1 MENTINNGYETE
13 TNNIVILKTDVL
25 TGKEMLFPFR
35 GILISPFIY
44 AYFLRVLD
52 I

>member
-25 TGKEMLFPFR
+25 TGKEY
-35 GILISPFIY
+35 ILSNSSTIFIT
-44 AYFLRVLD
+44 RMN
-52 I
+52 